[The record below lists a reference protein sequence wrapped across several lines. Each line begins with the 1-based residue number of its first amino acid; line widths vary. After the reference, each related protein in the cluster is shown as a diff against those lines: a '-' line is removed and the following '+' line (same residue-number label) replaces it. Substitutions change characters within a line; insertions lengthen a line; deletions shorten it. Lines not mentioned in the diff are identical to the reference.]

1 LSHAIGNRVRQVE
14 FTCNI
19 CGTLVAADV
28 SLFHREISNC
38 PICNSTPRFR
48 GIIGG
53 LSKALFGKFLCL
65 QDFPED
71 KKLRGLGMSEWPGY
85 AETLAKKF
93 DFIDTKFHTEPYL
106 DVLNDEH
113 VALYKD
119 LDFVISTDVF
129 EHILQPVARGF
140 ANVRKMLKPAGAFIF
155 SVPFTD
161 QEKTK
166 EHFPSLF
173 NFEVLQKNGQW
184 IVLNQKS
191 DGEYEVFDKNLYF
204 HGGPGTVLEMRLFGR
219 DDLFD
224 LIKQSGF
231 LIEVME
237 PNNPLQ
243 FGYYW
248 PKVEERPGT
257 GLNLSYIILA
267 RANEPKY

>member
-1 LSHAIGNRVRQVE
+1 MRQVE

-19 CGTLVAADV
+19 CGTQVAADV

-38 PICNSTPRFR
+38 PNCSSTPRFR

-53 LSKALFGKFLCL
+53 LSKALFGKYLCL

-71 KKLRGLGMSEWPGY
+71 KRIRGLGMSEWPVY
-85 AETLAKKF
+85 AETLEKKF
-93 DFIDTKFHTEPYL
+93 DFIDTKFHTDPYL

-113 VALYKD
+113 VDSYKD

-129 EHILQPVARGF
+129 EHILQPVSRGF
-140 ANVRKMLKPAGAFIF
+140 ANVRKMLKPTGALIF

-161 QEKTK
+161 QEKTI
-166 EHFPSLF
+166 EHFPGLF
-173 NFEVLQKNGQW
+173 NFEVQQKNGQW
-184 IVLNQKS
+184 IVLNRRS
-191 DGEYEVFDKNLYF
+191 DGGYEVFDKNVYF

-224 LIKQSGF
+224 LIQQSGF
-231 LIEVME
+231 LLEVME
-237 PNNPLQ
+237 ANNPLP

-248 PKVEERPGT
+248 PKVEERLGA
-257 GLNLSYIILA
+257 GLCLSYIIIA
-267 RANEPKY
+267 RPN